1 MSIYTNSTLTLEE
14 GYFNF
19 KSNMAVAL
27 LASNADALS
36 VACSVELF
44 TRSAFLPTPEGFK
57 AFSKWLKAETCW
69 TTDDK
74 RHKCIMARVKRSF
87 DKSYG
92 QVAPASTTPASTTPA
107 STTPA
112 STTPA
117 TVSDIQAAIT
127 LLKTAGYMIFD
138 SSMNEV

>member
-107 STTPA
+107 
-112 STTPA
+112 

>member
-1 MSIYTNSTLTLEE
+1 
-14 GYFNF
+14 
-19 KSNMAVAL
+19 
-27 LASNADALS
+27 
-36 VACSVELF
+36 
-44 TRSAFLPTPEGFK
+44 
-57 AFSKWLKAETCW
+57 
-69 TTDDK
+69 
-74 RHKCIMARVKRSF
+74 MARVKRSF
-87 DKSYG
+87 DKSFG